1 MSKNDDRILEL
12 KSQIELKKK
21 ELSKKKVK
29 FSPETNCILELD
41 GEKYNLNVCADEV
54 LINLLIKLNMYL
66 MSANNLGITHPN
78 FSGYSIDLWMADI
91 KSKLAVSE
99 LRKEE
104 VSLRAMES
112 KLDKLLSDDK
122 KTELEIDEIASL
134 LK

>member
-41 GEKYNLNVCADEV
+41 SEKYNLNVCADEV

-66 MSANNLGITHPN
+66 MSANNLGITPPN
-78 FSGYSIDLWMADI
+78 FSGYSIDLWMTDI
-91 KSKLAVSE
+91 KSKLVVSE